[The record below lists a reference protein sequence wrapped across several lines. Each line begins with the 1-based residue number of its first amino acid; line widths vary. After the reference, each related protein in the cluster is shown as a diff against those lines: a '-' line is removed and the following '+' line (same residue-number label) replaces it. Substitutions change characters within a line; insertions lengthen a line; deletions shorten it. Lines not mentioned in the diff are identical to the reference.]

1 MKQDSNETKRDSQ
14 MNVSRNFLLLGS
26 VFLIVG
32 IVMGMYMGGS
42 GDHSLALSHAHI
54 NLLGF
59 VLSAVFALT
68 YKAYPAMAESRLAS
82 VHFWLHLVGAVMV
95 NLLVFLMLAQ
105 IITEAAMV
113 PIAPISE
120 FLVLLGVLAFSWNV
134 LKNAN

>member
-1 MKQDSNETKRDSQ
+1 MNRNTKETKRDSQ

-26 VFLIVG
+26 AFLIVG
-32 IVMGMYMGGS
+32 IVLGIYMGGS

-68 YKAYPAMAESRLAS
+68 YKAYPAMAEGRLAS
-82 VHFWLHLVGAVMV
+82 VHFWLHFIGAVIV
-95 NLLVFLMLAQ
+95 NVLVFLMLAQ

-113 PIAPISE
+113 PLAPISE
-120 FLVLLGVLAFSWNV
+120 FLVLLGVLAFGWNV
-134 LKNAN
+134 LQNAN

>member
-1 MKQDSNETKRDSQ
+1 

-26 VFLIVG
+26 AFLIVG
-32 IVMGMYMGGS
+32 IAMGMYMGGS
-42 GDHSLALSHAHI
+42 GDHSLAISHAHI

-68 YKAYPAMAESRLAS
+68 YKAYPAMAKGRLAS
-82 VHFWLHLVGAVMV
+82 VHFWLHFVGAVTV
-95 NLLVFLMLAQ
+95 NLLIFLLLAQ

-120 FLVLLGVLAFSWNV
+120 LLVFLGVIVFGWNV

>member
-68 YKAYPAMAESRLAS
+68 YKAYPAMAERRLAS

>member
-1 MKQDSNETKRDSQ
+1 

-26 VFLIVG
+26 AFLIVG

-59 VLSAVFALT
+59 VLSVVFALT
-68 YKAYPAMAESRLAS
+68 YKAYPAMAEGRLAS

-95 NLLVFLMLAQ
+95 NLLVFLMLAK

-120 FLVLLGVLAFSWNV
+120 FLVLLGVLAFGWNV
-134 LKNAN
+134 LQNAR

>member
-1 MKQDSNETKRDSQ
+1 

-26 VFLIVG
+26 AFLILG

-42 GDHSLALSHAHI
+42 GDHSLAISHAHI

-68 YKAYPAMAESRLAS
+68 YKAYPAMAGGRLAS
-82 VHFWLHLVGAVMV
+82 IHFWLHCGGAVIV
-95 NLLVFLMLAQ
+95 NFLVFLLLTQ

-113 PIAPISE
+113 PIAPVSE
-120 FLVLLGVLAFSWNV
+120 FLVLLGVLAFGWNV
-134 LKNAN
+134 PQNAN